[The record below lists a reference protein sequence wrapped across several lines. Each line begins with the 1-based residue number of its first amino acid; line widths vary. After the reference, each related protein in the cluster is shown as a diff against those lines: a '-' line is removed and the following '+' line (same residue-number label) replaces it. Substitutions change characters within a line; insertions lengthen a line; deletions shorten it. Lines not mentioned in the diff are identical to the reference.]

1 MGSRNAKRVKN
12 LHGMEQIALD
22 IKPRR
27 SDSFVYSQVDLDM
40 TNLVKYIEKKK
51 KQGEKITVFHAFVTA
66 IGKVLYNREKLN
78 NFVQNRHVFKH
89 NDVVVG
95 FVAKVA
101 FEDHAEEMMIMV
113 PIKED
118 DNIDTISKFIKGKVD
133 GIRTREF
140 KKEGA
145 NDAID
150 VLGKLPNI
158 IRVPLV
164 GLLKWMDDKG
174 LLPASFNTYNIV
186 EIGDIIIRPTD
197 LQNDKRSLRT
207 GLVTEK
213 GIITSAYIDLAPK
226 RKLNSKFFH
235 YLLHSYDIKKVFY
248 NMGNGVRQGL
258 NYSEFSKLMVFSPP
272 TREQDAIVEF
282 LDDVCSKIEL
292 ISLQKQKQITILE
305 NFKKSLIYEYV
316 TGKKEIV

>member
-51 KQGEKITVFHAFVTA
+51 KAGEKITIFHAFVTA

-118 DNIDTISKFIKGKVD
+118 DNIESVSKFIKDKVD
-133 GIRTREF
+133 GIRTKEF

-174 LLPASFNTYNIV
+174 LLPASLCKDNLYYSSTIVSNLGSIGSNSIHHNLTNFGTSSSLITMGEIADKEVINGDKKQVRKICDWGVAFDERVADGFYLIQSMKMIQYIFNHPECLEDNA
-186 EIGDIIIRPTD
+186 
-197 LQNDKRSLRT
+197 N
-207 GLVTEK
+207 EK
-213 GIITSAYIDLAPK
+213 I
-226 RKLNSKFFH
+226 
-235 YLLHSYDIKKVFY
+235 
-248 NMGNGVRQGL
+248 
-258 NYSEFSKLMVFSPP
+258 
-272 TREQDAIVEF
+272 
-282 LDDVCSKIEL
+282 
-292 ISLQKQKQITILE
+292 ILE
-305 NFKKSLIYEYV
+305 
-316 TGKKEIV
+316 KE